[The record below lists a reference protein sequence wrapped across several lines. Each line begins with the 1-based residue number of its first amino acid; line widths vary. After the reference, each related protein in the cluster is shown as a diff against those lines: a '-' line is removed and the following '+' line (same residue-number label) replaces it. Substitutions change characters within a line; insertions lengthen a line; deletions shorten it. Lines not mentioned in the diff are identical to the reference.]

1 MPILYAMVTAL
12 LLKVYRVDITSTFMW
27 VSMNYIAQALISISL
42 ITLGAQLRTISFISI
57 ESPVFLSAFF
67 RLIIN
72 PIFTLALILL
82 FKINNVAAQTL
93 LIITS
98 VPTAINSALIAIEF
112 NNNQNFA
119 SKTVITSTVL
129 SFFSIGIVVYIS
141 RILFPF

>member
-1 MPILYAMVTAL
+1 MPILYAMVIAL
-12 LLKVYRVDITSTFMW
+12 LLKVYKVDITSTFTW

-57 ESPVFLSAFF
+57 ESSVFLSAFF

-93 LIITS
+93 LITTS

-129 SFFSIGIVVYIS
+129 SFFSIGIIVYIS